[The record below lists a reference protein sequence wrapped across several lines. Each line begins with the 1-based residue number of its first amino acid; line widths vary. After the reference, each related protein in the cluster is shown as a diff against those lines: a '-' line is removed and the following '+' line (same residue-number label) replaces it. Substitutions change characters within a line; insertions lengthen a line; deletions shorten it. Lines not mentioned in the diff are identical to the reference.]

1 VAFDGGLQY
10 QDAEDSPFV
19 GGSPET
25 RRQAESLDGWEAPE
39 AIERELAAAGAR
51 SGSPD
56 PHPASPFLASLEEQ
70 PELERLDEPG
80 TRTAEMAVATL
91 VDAEED
97 MAEVDGFVDQLGD
110 RAGLGLVEE
119 DEELLVGVGE
129 QLLVEGEEEG
139 QATGPPQGVSP
150 LAVQAAK
157 QWDAQDRPKAWQGRV
172 YGLVVHTTGGGLP
185 AKARDKGVY
194 PTVLAI
200 EHYNQTHGCHYVN
213 GWRGVEGGDLLQV
226 ANEREQAAG
235 VAVTNPKNP
244 HIDQR
249 RSIERS
255 RFEADL
261 PADLVTRWRA
271 RWPGYKHSLE
281 LLPGTRTANSCYVH
295 VECVPCVF
303 AYDGKLVS
311 AAEPLRP
318 GLRFTRAQHDTVAL
332 LACDVARRNG
342 WPRDQRWWRS
352 PRLLGHEDLTPISR
366 HTSTGGWDPG
376 YLRKDPYFD
385 WDYVYQAIERLQRGA
400 GAGPAGSAGERA
412 PAVPADQLRSDH
424 RSDGPRSGE
433 NVDEAVPGDL
443 EAALPDLVA
452 HVGELAPGDGAQK
465 ESHQIAATTA
475 PSSRLPQVQ
484 RAPQTPAQQAND
496 MQERAGLLRAIQL
509 LAFGFGM
516 KNIVPDQD
524 VEMGVDTLG
533 KPIRAHLVHGQTDE
547 VAMVVAGVHGSEQS
561 GVEVAERL
569 LQQLRTKRPFLTVV
583 VVPRLFPDNVARRAA
598 WDAKIAKD
606 HGKIELGKYQELRN
620 KAGDPGRLTPGR
632 KSKDPNRQ
640 FPERGKDLDLANPI
654 DAKGERVEPGNLALM
669 ALIKAFAPKRI
680 VSIHAQKD
688 LAMAGVFADPHPDDP
703 WHKFWSWR
711 LFGPGPLATE
721 ADQLAIAT
729 ARRAKVL
736 GVRVDGNTGGK
747 ASGTDFRSLYPG
759 QDPKLSEKQMKI
771 ENARGRTLGQWG
783 PSKGIAVFTVECPEQ
798 YRSNSAVDDPKRGVA
813 LEALASAIREI
824 LLGPPDTGAN
834 TAPASGST
842 APAMSGAGSG
852 SSAPVQRLDGDS
864 DLVLGQWS

>member
-1 VAFDGGLQY
+1 MGEMNRAVSEDGSSPLLGL
-10 QDAEDSPFV
+10 
-19 GGSPET
+19 
-25 RRQAESLDGWEAPE
+25 E

-70 PELERLDEPG
+70 PELQRGDEPG
-80 TRTAEMAVATL
+80 AATAEMAVATL

-119 DEELLVGVGE
+119 DEELLVGVSE

-139 QATGPPQGVSP
+139 QATGPPEGVSP

-200 EHYNQTHGCHYVN
+200 DHYNQTHGCHYVN

-235 VAVTNPKNP
+235 VAVTNPKYP

-281 LLPGTRTANSCYVH
+281 LLPGTRTANSCYLH

-318 GLRFTRAQHDTVAL
+318 GLRFTRAQHDSVAL

-342 WPRDQRWWRS
+342 WPHDQRWWRS

-385 WDYVYQAIERLQRGA
+385 WDYVYQAIERLQYGA
-400 GAGPAGSAGERA
+400 GAGPTGPVGARASAERSGPDHQGDGPWSGER
-412 PAVPADQLRSDH
+412 P
-424 RSDGPRSGE
+424 
-433 NVDEAVPGDL
+433 DEALPGDL
-443 EAALPDLVA
+443 EAGLPDAVAIGQLNQPASAEGVQDESFLGPVYDAARRIFVQPLSRIVDEYRRWERIRADVARIAGEEWKQHWSSGSVVESDPAVRPRLVA
-452 HVGELAPGDGAQK
+452 YW
-465 ESHQIAATTA
+465 AAAGITH
-475 PSSRLPQVQ
+475 SGSDVW
-484 RAPQTPAQQAND
+484 
-496 MQERAGLLRAIQL
+496 ERAWSAAFVSWVLRHAGVGVWFPYSARHDVYVHGAIRAVQDPANPVKAFPADKVRPRVGDLVVNWRGTKRSYQNLLALTSPPASIWTMHGDIVTAVDPSRGRIEVIGGNKAPAAGAVCASGNPHDGCSVNRSQRLIDGNGLLQPLNASDR
-509 LAFGFGM
+509 
-516 KNIVPDQD
+516 DW
-524 VEMGVDTLG
+524 
-533 KPIRAHLVHGQTDE
+533 
-547 VAMVVAGVHGSEQS
+547 VAV
-561 GVEVAERL
+561 
-569 LQQLRTKRPFLTVV
+569 
-583 VVPRLFPDNVARRAA
+583 
-598 WDAKIAKD
+598 
-606 HGKIELGKYQELRN
+606 
-620 KAGDPGRLTPGR
+620 
-632 KSKDPNRQ
+632 
-640 FPERGKDLDLANPI
+640 
-654 DAKGERVEPGNLALM
+654 
-669 ALIKAFAPKRI
+669 
-680 VSIHAQKD
+680 
-688 LAMAGVFADPHPDDP
+688 
-703 WHKFWSWR
+703 
-711 LFGPGPLATE
+711 
-721 ADQLAIAT
+721 
-729 ARRAKVL
+729 
-736 GVRVDGNTGGK
+736 VRVG
-747 ASGTDFRSLYPG
+747 
-759 QDPKLSEKQMKI
+759 
-771 ENARGRTLGQWG
+771 WG
-783 PSKGIAVFTVECPEQ
+783 
-798 YRSNSAVDDPKRGVA
+798 
-813 LEALASAIREI
+813 
-824 LLGPPDTGAN
+824 
-834 TAPASGST
+834 
-842 APAMSGAGSG
+842 
-852 SSAPVQRLDGDS
+852 
-864 DLVLGQWS
+864 W

>member
-1 VAFDGGLQY
+1 
-10 QDAEDSPFV
+10 
-19 GGSPET
+19 
-25 RRQAESLDGWEAPE
+25 
-39 AIERELAAAGAR
+39 
-51 SGSPD
+51 
-56 PHPASPFLASLEEQ
+56 
-70 PELERLDEPG
+70 
-80 TRTAEMAVATL
+80 
-91 VDAEED
+91 
-97 MAEVDGFVDQLGD
+97 
-110 RAGLGLVEE
+110 
-119 DEELLVGVGE
+119 
-129 QLLVEGEEEG
+129 
-139 QATGPPQGVSP
+139 
-150 LAVQAAK
+150 VQAAK

-185 AKARDKGVY
+185 AKATDKGVY

-261 PADLVTRWRA
+261 PGDLVTRWRA

-281 LLPGTRTANSCYVH
+281 LLPGTRTANSCYLH

-332 LACDVARRNG
+332 LACDVARRNR

-376 YLRKDPYFD
+376 YLRKNPYFD

-400 GAGPAGSAGERA
+400 SAGPAGSAGEQA
-412 PAVPADQLRSDH
+412 PTVPADQLRSED

-452 HVGELAPGDGAQK
+452 HVGELAP
-465 ESHQIAATTA
+465 EEIAFT
-475 PSSRLPQVQ
+475 PDPWWSRLPQVQ
-484 RAPQTPAQQAND
+484 RAPQTPAHQASD
-496 MQERAGLLRAIQL
+496 MQERADLLRTIQIVTNL
-509 LAFGFGM
+509 QRQMSPL
-516 KNIVPDQD
+516 KSSVPIVPF
-524 VEMGVDTLG
+524 EIGVDTLG
-533 KPIRAHLVHGQTDE
+533 EPIRAHLVHGQTHE

-569 LQQLRTKRPFLTVV
+569 LQQLQVQRPFLTVV

-598 WDAKIAKD
+598 WDDKIAKD
-606 HGKIELGKYQELRN
+606 HGKIRLEMYRELRN
-620 KAGDPGRLTPGR
+620 KARDPGRVTPGPDT
-632 KSKDPNRQ
+632 KDPNRQ
-640 FPERGKDLDLANPI
+640 FPELGKDLDLANPI
-654 DAKGERVEPGNLALM
+654 DAKGKRVEPGNLALM

-680 VSIHAQKD
+680 VSIHAEQNQ
-688 LAMAGVFADPHPDDP
+688 AEAGVFADPHPSVD
-703 WHKFWSWR
+703 
-711 LFGPGPLATE
+711 PGPLATE

-729 ARRAKVL
+729 ARKAKAL
-736 GVRVDGNTGGK
+736 GARVDGNTGGK
-747 ASGTDFRSLYPG
+747 ASGTTFGSLYPG
-759 QDPKLSEKQMKI
+759 QDPKRSKKKMKI

-783 PSKGIAVFTVECPEQ
+783 PSKGIAVFTVECREQ
-798 YRSNSAVDDPKRGVA
+798 YRSDSAVDDPNRGVE

-824 LLGPPDTGAN
+824 MLGPPGTGAN

-852 SSAPVQRLDGDS
+852 SSAPVQRLDG
-864 DLVLGQWS
+864 